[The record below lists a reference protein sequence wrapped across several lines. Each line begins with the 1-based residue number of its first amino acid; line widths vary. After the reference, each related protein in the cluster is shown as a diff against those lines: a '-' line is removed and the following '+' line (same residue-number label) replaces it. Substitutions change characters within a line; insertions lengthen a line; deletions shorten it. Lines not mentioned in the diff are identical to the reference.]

1 MEEADLKS
9 EITEV
14 EVTEMEVAEM
24 TLILGL
30 SAWSTSLRP

>member
-30 SAWSTSLRP
+30 SA